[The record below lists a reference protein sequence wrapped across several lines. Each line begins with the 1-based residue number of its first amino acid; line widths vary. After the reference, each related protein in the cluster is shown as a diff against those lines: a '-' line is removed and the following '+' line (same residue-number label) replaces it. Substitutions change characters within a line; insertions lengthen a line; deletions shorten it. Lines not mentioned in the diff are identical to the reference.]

1 MKFYAEKDLAMCGLA
16 CVLCSDE
23 ACNGC
28 KARGCRQGCDCSVYQ
43 CVKTRNIDGCYE
55 CDNFPCEE
63 KMIQGVRNKAF
74 NRYARMYGKQS
85 LLNRLRINFDN
96 GITYHRPNEKRGDY
110 DLLTNEDDILRLIR
124 FGTHTP
130 YHNCPT
136 IETDHFIFRLV
147 NKNDAEDLLKCYSD
161 PKAQELFNC
170 VNCSSDFRFNT
181 IDEMNEMINYWLIDY
196 SQQAYVRFSIVDKST
211 KRAIGTIE
219 IFGKIGQYKVDR
231 GVLRIDVE
239 SGYENKAALFEIINM
254 CVENFYLLFGLKEIA
269 TRIIPKAADR
279 IDAFTKN
286 DFQYSDQNDREL
298 NYIRSK

>member
-28 KARGCRQGCDCSVYQ
+28 KARGCKQGCDCSLYQ
-43 CVKTRNIDGCYE
+43 CVKTRNLDGCYE

-63 KMIQGVRNKAF
+63 KMLQNIRNKAF
-74 NRYARMYGKQS
+74 NRYARMYGKQA
-85 LLNRLRINFDN
+85 LLNRLNINFDN
-96 GITYHRPNEKRGDY
+96 GITYHRPNEERGDY
-110 DLLTNEDDILRLIR
+110 DILTNEDDIMRLIR

-130 YHNCPT
+130 YSNCPA
-136 IETDHFIFRLV
+136 IETANFIFRLV
-147 NKNDAEDLLKCYSD
+147 KQNDAEDLLKCYSD
-161 PKAQELFNC
+161 PKAQELFNY

-181 IDEMNEMINYWLIDY
+181 IEEMNEMINFWLIDY
-196 SQQAYVRFSIVDKST
+196 SQQAYVRFSIIDKST

-231 GVLRIDVE
+231 GILRIDVE
-239 SGYENKAALFEIINM
+239 SSYENKAMLSEIIDM
-254 CVENFYLLFGLKEIA
+254 CLENFYLLFDLKEIA

-279 IDAFTKN
+279 IEAFKN
-286 DFQYSDQNDREL
+286 KGFQYSDLNDLEL
-298 NYIRSK
+298 NYIHSR